1 MAHFTTNR
9 LFLSAIAITTL
20 GLATTSSEATLLVDV
35 NFDQVNEP
43 GGTFSA
49 GNIGVEGFFLVSG
62 GVGTTVNA
70 APGLEGG
77 GALSIENPGRI
88 NANIQASVAAQ
99 IGVDGTSIYGRY
111 LVNNPTTTSGFTG
124 IELDQGNFDTNRV
137 IVLGEANGSGE
148 DFAVVDLNP
157 GNGPDTNAENAGE
170 GVDLALPAVVGGQTR
185 EIFFRIDY
193 TGGQDTFNLI
203 NSDGTVISSANG
215 NDLSFSRIGF
225 AAFGGAP
232 AIVYDEFELGTTLDS
247 VGGVPEPTSLALLG
261 LGGLLIARR
270 RRS

>member
-1 MAHFTTNR
+1 MKSSFK
-9 LFLSAIAITTL
+9 FL
-20 GLATTSSEATLLVDV
+20 GLTAAALISASTTSEATLLVDV

-49 GNIGVEGFFLVSG
+49 GNVGVENFFLISG

-70 APGLEGG
+70 AAGLEGG

-88 NANIQASVAAQ
+88 NADIQAGVAAQ
-99 IGVDGTSIYGRY
+99 IGVDGTSIFGRY
-111 LVNNPTTTSGFTG
+111 LVNNPTTANGFTG

-137 IVLGEANGSGE
+137 IVLGEAPSDTPGNQ
-148 DFAVVDLNP
+148 DFVVVDLNP
-157 GNGPDTNAENAGE
+157 GNGPDTNAGNAGE
-170 GVDLALPAVVGGQTR
+170 GIDLALPTVVSGQTR

-203 NSDGTVISSANG
+203 NADGSVISSANG
-215 NDLSFSRIGF
+215 NDLSFNRIGF

-232 AIVYDEFELGTTLDS
+232 AITYDEFELGTTLES
-247 VGGVPEPTSLALLG
+247 VGGVPEPSSLALLG